1 MRAVLS
7 NQNTAVP
14 TTSKKY
20 KIMKRFFSLLLLVAT
35 LAIACTQNQDVDI
48 NTTESQL
55 SFYVDFTDTRI
66 EFTDKNTYRWEGNET
81 LGTYIHSEA
90 NTLNVPATVAFQDD
104 KAICHSMVSKYN
116 AGDFLYVY
124 HPWNELNDT
133 KSAYDV
139 TLTIPSKQ
147 KQAVAGDF
155 VVENM
160 PMVSAAITLNPNGN
174 KPTVYMRPIAGFL
187 RVNVYSS
194 TGTEE
199 EVHSV
204 SYTAYNE
211 PISGDYNFD
220 LTTVDNSVDFAL
232 YSNSECKKNVTVSV
246 AIPYAI
252 TSSIDT
258 TKSIYMVLAPS
269 ETKGDIKITTDK
281 AIYTYEAHYVNVARN
296 KYYDLNIDLSRAVNR
311 KAISSQW
318 GGGNGTVSDPY
329 LVDSAEDLVALSTL
343 CNSSETN
350 STYANKVYQQIC
362 DIDMSGI
369 SFTPIGNTDPHAFM
383 GTYDGGGFT
392 ISGLDV
398 TPSPTTEASALFG
411 YTVQANICNL
421 TIKDMTNR
429 STAEKSA
436 GFIGVSYGSTVTDCT
451 LEGQLNL
458 YNLYSGGIIGWMD
471 SGRVANCYVTG
482 RVENNVA
489 GITWNNQTNAAITGG
504 FVGYALN
511 DAVIENC
518 TLSGDVAVMGRYAAG
533 IVARLEESTVR
544 GCSVRNASEVSSIS
558 HYCGGIVAMMI
569 GNGSL
574 ISDCRFEGRV
584 NSGYTI
590 TGGIVG
596 SINAG
601 KVYNCIATSTSS
613 VADDMNNVGGI
624 AGEIITSTATDVAL
638 IDNCASYGTAEGA
651 YSVAGIVGHISHSA
665 DGAYAGVTNCATI
678 GGKIISKGAYN
689 KNYNLAGGVAGWIT
703 KGYGTTVVANCAG
716 RAGEIHGAPISE
728 LAVTKELISGLVACV
743 DNSKGTTTLYGSYTD
758 ATSANMYVGFEN
770 LNNNSGRYGA
780 LFGYS
785 YYNLTLTSC
794 FHNEAIAIHG
804 TVRNGYTCY
813 ESGCAGYT
821 QKQMTDGTLLA
832 QLNAAAAAY
841 KPRTGTPEA
850 KSWVSDGDG
859 YPIPANLPKDTTP
872 ASAEPKKVS
881 VIGDSISTFRG
892 YIPFKY
898 STYYPRADGTFIS
911 VEDMYWYQLIYKHM
925 TNARLERN
933 IAYSGSWVTKAD
945 TSKDTY
951 FAKRFIDQNGVG
963 DADIV
968 IIHGGTNDWNKNVVN
983 LVSGLGVRAT
993 SGPTD
998 AQLQPLF
1005 TAADAAKTRA
1015 EVEALNDTTFCEAY
1029 IKLIKLILE
1038 RNPETKIVCLIGDY
1052 LGVGVQQATHKMAAH
1067 FPNNCK
1073 CVDLRAV
1080 NGFND
1085 QTYMPKLYYAPD
1097 NTGQCHPNQ
1106 KGMAFIAEKIYKEL
1120 GSWLEE

>member
-1 MRAVLS
+1 
-7 NQNTAVP
+7 
-14 TTSKKY
+14 
-20 KIMKRFFSLLLLVAT
+20 MKRFFTLLLCVAT
-35 LAIACTQNQDVDI
+35 LLSSC
-48 NTTESQL
+48 SQSPL
-55 SFYVDFTDTRI
+55 SDLEVANSPLRFYVDFDNTRI
-66 EFTDKNTYRWEGNET
+66 EFTNQNNYRWTGDEV
-81 LGTYIHSEA
+81 LGTYIHSA
-90 NTLNVPATVAFQDD
+90 ATTINAPATLSFNDNRAL
-104 KAICHSMVSKYN
+104 CHTMVRGYQ
-116 AGDFLYVY
+116 AGDKLHTYY
-124 HPWNELNDT
+124 PWNELNDMNGI
-133 KSAYDV
+133 SNL
-139 TLTIPSKQ
+139 TLTIAPAQ
-147 KQAVAGDF
+147 KQAVAGEF
-155 VVENM
+155 VAQYM
-160 PMVSAAITLNPNGN
+160 PMAGSTITLDPAKGDH
-174 KPTVYMRPIAGFL
+174 TVYMRPLAGFIRANIYASTTIDESVRSISYKATNGAVAGDFKVDL
-187 RVNVYSS
+187 GKVDYYSDIELGKCDKS
-194 TGTEE
+194 
-199 EVHSV
+199 SV
-204 SYTAYNE
+204 TLSVGE
-211 PISGDYNFD
+211 PYAVAPS
-220 LTTVDNSVDFAL
+220 LSQSKAL
-232 YSNSECKKNVTVSV
+232 YMVIAAGEYEGTLTV
-246 AIPYAI
+246 
-252 TSSIDT
+252 
-258 TKSIYMVLAPS
+258 
-269 ETKGDIKITTDK
+269 TTDK
-281 AIYTYEAHYVNVARN
+281 AIYTYNYPTKVERN
-296 KYYDLNIDLSRAVNR
+296 NYYDLNIDLSRAVNR

-436 GFIGVSYGSTVTDCT
+436 GFIGVSYDSTVTDCT

-533 IVARLEESTVR
+533 IVAHLEESTVR

-558 HYCGGIVAMMI
+558 HYCGGIVAIMI

-613 VADDMNNVGGI
+613 VADDQNNVGGI
-624 AGEIITSTATDVAL
+624 AGEIQTATATAVAL

-689 KNYNLAGGVAGWIT
+689 KNYNLAGGVVGWIT

-804 TVRNGYTCY
+804 NVRNGYTCY

-933 IAYSGSWVTKAD
+933 IAYSASWVTKAD

-968 IIHGGTNDWNKNVVN
+968 IIHGGTNDWNKNAVD

-1005 TAADAAKTRA
+1005 AAADAAKTRA

-1106 KGMAFIAEKIYKEL
+1106 KAMAYIGEKIYKEL
-1120 GSWLEE
+1120 GDWLEE

>member
-1 MRAVLS
+1 M
-7 NQNTAVP
+7 T
-14 TTSKKY
+14 
-20 KIMKRFFSLLLLVAT
+20 MKRFFSLLLLVAT
-35 LAIACTQNQDVDI
+35 LAVACTRNQEVDI
-48 NTTESQL
+48 TTNNSQL
-55 SFYVDFTDTRI
+55 TFYVDFADTRI

-90 NTLNVPATVAFQDD
+90 NTLNVPASVICKDGKAF
-104 KAICHSMVSKYN
+104 CHSMVSKYN
-116 AGDFLYVY
+116 AGDLLYVY
-124 HPWNELNDT
+124 HPWNILNDT
-133 KSAYDV
+133 KSAYGV

-147 KQAVAGDF
+147 KQVVAGDF

-160 PMVSAAITLNPNGN
+160 PMVSAALTLNPAGE
-174 KPTVYMRPIAGFL
+174 KPTVYMRPVAGFL
-187 RVNVYSS
+187 RINVYSS
-194 TGTEE
+194 GGVDEK
-199 EVHSV
+199 VHSV
-204 SYTAYNE
+204 SYTAYNA
-211 PISGDYNFD
+211 PISGDFD
-220 LTTVDNSVDFAL
+220 VDITVVDSGADIEL
-232 YSNSECKKNVTVSV
+232 YPNSENEYNVTVSV
-246 AIPYAI
+246 ATPYAI
-252 TSSIDT
+252 TSSLDT

-269 ETKGDIKITTDK
+269 ETKGTIKVTTNK

-296 KYYDLNIDLSRAVNR
+296 KYYDLNIDLYHAANR

-329 LVDSAEDLVALSTL
+329 LVDSAEDLVSLATL
-343 CNSSETN
+343 CNSADTN
-350 STYANKVYQQIC
+350 AAYANKVYQQIC
-362 DIDMSGI
+362 DIDMSGVTL
-369 SFTPIGNTDPHAFM
+369 TPIGSTDQYAFA

-398 TPSPTTEASALFG
+398 TPSATTEACALFG
-411 YTVQANICNL
+411 YAVQANISNL
-421 TIKDMTNR
+421 TIKDMTNH

-436 GFIGVSYGSTVTDCT
+436 GFIGVSYGSTITDCA

-458 YNLYSGGIIGWMD
+458 YNIYSGGIIGWMD
-471 SGRVANCYVTG
+471 GGRVANCKVTG

-489 GITWNNQTNAAITGG
+489 GITWNSQKNTAITGG
-504 FVGYALN
+504 FVGYAHN
-511 DAVIENC
+511 EAVIERC
-518 TLSGDVAVMGRYAAG
+518 TLLGDVAVMGRYAAG
-533 IVARLEESTVR
+533 IVARLEDSTVR
-544 GCSVRNASEVSSIS
+544 GCTIRNASEISSIS
-558 HYCGGIVAMMI
+558 HYCGGIVAMMV
-569 GNGSL
+569 GNTSL

-596 SINAG
+596 SITAG
-601 KVYNCIATSTSS
+601 KVCNCIATSTSS
-613 VADDMNNVGGI
+613 VADDVNNVGGI
-624 AGEIITSTATDVAL
+624 AGEIQTATATDIAL
-638 IDNCASYGTAEGA
+638 IDNCASYGNVEGA
-651 YSVAGIVGHISHSA
+651 FSVAGIVGHIGHSA

-689 KNYNLAGGVAGWIT
+689 KNYNLAGGVVGWIT

-785 YYNLTLTSC
+785 YYDLTLTSC

-832 QLNAAAAAY
+832 RLNAAAAAY
-841 KPRTGTPEA
+841 EPRTGTPEA
-850 KSWVSDGDG
+850 SSWVSDGDG
-859 YPIPANLPKDTTP
+859 YPIPLGLPADTTP
-872 ASAEPKKVS
+872 TSAEPKKVS

-892 YIPFKY
+892 YIPYKY

-911 VEDMYWYQLIYKHM
+911 VEDMYWYQLIYKYM

-933 IAYSGSWVTKAD
+933 IAYSGSWVTNAD
-945 TSKDTY
+945 ASKNTY

-968 IIHGGTNDWNKNVVN
+968 IIHGGTNDWNNNVVE
-983 LVSGLGVRAT
+983 LVEGLGVRST

-998 AQLQPLF
+998 AQLAPLF
-1005 TAADAAKTRA
+1005 AAADAATTRA
-1015 EVEALNDTTFCEAY
+1015 EIEALNDTTFCEAY
-1029 IKLIKLILE
+1029 IKLVKLINE
-1038 RNPETKIVCLIGDY
+1038 RNPKVKIVCLIGDY
-1052 LGVGVQQATHKMAAH
+1052 LGEGVQQATHKMAAH
-1067 FPNNCK
+1067 FPINCK

-1085 QTYMPKLYYAPD
+1085 QTYMPKLYYSAD
-1097 NTGQCHPNQ
+1097 NTGECHPNQ
-1106 KGMAFIAEKIYKEL
+1106 QAMAFIADKIYKEL
-1120 GSWLEE
+1120 GLWLEE

>member
-1 MRAVLS
+1 M
-7 NQNTAVP
+7 T
-14 TTSKKY
+14 
-20 KIMKRFFSLLLLVAT
+20 MKRFFSLLLLVST
-35 LAIACTQNQDVDI
+35 LAVACTRNQEVDI
-48 NTTESQL
+48 TTNNSQL
-55 SFYVDFTDTRI
+55 TFYVDFADTRI

-90 NTLNVPATVAFQDD
+90 NTLNVPASVICKDGKAF
-104 KAICHSMVSKYN
+104 CHSMVSKYN
-116 AGDFLYVY
+116 AGDLLYVY
-124 HPWNELNDT
+124 HPWNILNDT
-133 KSAYDV
+133 KSAYGV

-147 KQAVAGDF
+147 KQVVAGDF

-160 PMVSAAITLNPNGN
+160 PMVSAALTLNPAGE
-174 KPTVYMRPIAGFL
+174 KPTVYMRPVAGFL
-187 RVNVYSS
+187 RINVYSS
-194 TGTEE
+194 GGVDEK
-199 EVHSV
+199 VHSV
-204 SYTAYNE
+204 SYTAYNA
-211 PISGDYNFD
+211 PISGDFD
-220 LTTVDNSVDFAL
+220 VDITVVDSGADIEL
-232 YSNSECKKNVTVSV
+232 YPNIENEYNVTVSV
-246 AIPYAI
+246 ATPYAI
-252 TSSIDT
+252 TSSLDT

-329 LVDSAEDLVALSTL
+329 LVDSADDLVSLATL
-343 CNSSETN
+343 CNSADTN
-350 STYANKVYQQIC
+350 AAYANKVYQQIC
-362 DIDMSGI
+362 DIDMSGVT
-369 SFTPIGNTDPHAFM
+369 FTPIGSTDQYAFA

-398 TPSPTTEASALFG
+398 TPSAATEACALFG
-411 YTVQANICNL
+411 YAVQANISNL

-436 GFIGVSYGSTVTDCT
+436 GFIGVSYGSTVTDCA

-458 YNLYSGGIIGWMD
+458 YNIYSGGIIGWMD
-471 SGRVANCYVTG
+471 GGRVANCKVTG

-489 GITWNNQTNAAITGG
+489 GITWNGQTNTAITGG
-504 FVGYALN
+504 FVGYAHN
-511 DAVIENC
+511 EAVIERC

-533 IVARLEESTVR
+533 IVARLEDSTVR
-544 GCSVRNASEVSSIS
+544 GCTVRNASEVSSIS
-558 HYCGGIVAMMI
+558 HYCGGIVAMMT

-596 SINAG
+596 SITAG
-601 KVYNCIATSTSS
+601 KVCNCIATSTSS

-624 AGEIITSTATDVAL
+624 AGEIQTATATDIAL
-638 IDNCASYGTAEGA
+638 IDNCASYGSIEGA
-651 YSVAGIVGHISHSA
+651 YSVAGIVGHIGHSA

-689 KNYNLAGGVAGWIT
+689 KKYNLAGGIAGWIT
-703 KGYGTTVVANCAG
+703 KNYGTTVVANCAG

-785 YYNLTLTSC
+785 YYNVTLTSC
-794 FHNEAIAIHG
+794 FHNESIAIHG
-804 TVRNGYTCY
+804 NVGNGYTCY
-813 ESGCAGYT
+813 ESGCAGYSK
-821 QKQMTDGTLLA
+821 KQMTDGTLLA
-832 QLNAAAAAY
+832 QLNAAAQAY
-841 KPRTGTPEA
+841 QPRTGTPQA

-859 YPIPANLPKDTTP
+859 YPIPAGLPKDTTP

-892 YIPFKY
+892 YIPYKY
-898 STYYPRADGTFIS
+898 STYYPRNDGTFIS

-968 IIHGGTNDWNKNVVN
+968 IIHGGTNDWNKNAVN

-998 AQLQPLF
+998 AQLAPLF
-1005 TAADAAKTRA
+1005 AAADAATTRA
-1015 EVEALNDTTFCEAY
+1015 QIEALNDTTFCEAY

-1052 LGVGVQQATHKMAAH
+1052 LGEGVQQATHKMAAH
-1067 FPNNCK
+1067 FPVNCK

-1085 QTYMPKLYYAPD
+1085 QTYMPKLYYSAT

-1106 KGMAFIAEKIYKEL
+1106 QAMAFIAEKIYKEL
-1120 GSWLEE
+1120 GLWLEE

>member
-1 MRAVLS
+1 
-7 NQNTAVP
+7 
-14 TTSKKY
+14 
-20 KIMKRFFSLLLLVAT
+20 MKRFFTLLLCVAT
-35 LAIACTQNQDVDI
+35 LLNSC
-48 NTTESQL
+48 SQSPL
-55 SFYVDFTDTRI
+55 SDLEVANSPLRFYVDFDNTRI
-66 EFTDKNTYRWEGNET
+66 EFTNQNNYRWTGDEV
-81 LGTYIHSEA
+81 LGTYIHSA
-90 NTLNVPATVAFQDD
+90 ATTINAPATLSFNDNRAL
-104 KAICHSMVSKYN
+104 CHTMVRGYQ
-116 AGDFLYVY
+116 AGDKLHTYY
-124 HPWNELNDT
+124 PWNELNDMNGI
-133 KSAYDV
+133 SNL
-139 TLTIPSKQ
+139 TLTIAPAQ
-147 KQAVAGDF
+147 KQAVAGEF
-155 VVENM
+155 VAQYM
-160 PMVSAAITLNPNGN
+160 PMAGSTITLDPAKGDH
-174 KPTVYMRPIAGFL
+174 TVYMRPLAGFIRANIYASTTIDESVRSISYKATNGAVAGDFKVDL
-187 RVNVYSS
+187 GKVDYYSDIELGQCDKS
-194 TGTEE
+194 SVTL
-199 EVHSV
+199 SV
-204 SYTAYNE
+204 SE
-211 PISGDYNFD
+211 PYAVAPS
-220 LTTVDNSVDFAL
+220 LSQSKAL
-232 YSNSECKKNVTVSV
+232 YMVIAAGEYEGTLTV
-246 AIPYAI
+246 
-252 TSSIDT
+252 
-258 TKSIYMVLAPS
+258 
-269 ETKGDIKITTDK
+269 TTDK
-281 AIYTYEAHYVNVARN
+281 AIYTYNYPTKVERN
-296 KYYDLNIDLSRAVNR
+296 NYYDLNIDLS
-311 KAISSQW
+311 KATSRHSIEGEF
-318 GGGNGTVSDPY
+318 GGGDGTVSDPY

-613 VADDMNNVGGI
+613 VADDQNNVGGI
-624 AGEIITSTATDVAL
+624 AGEIQTATATAVAL

-678 GGKIISKGAYN
+678 GGKIISKGAYK

-898 STYYPRADGTFIS
+898 SAYYPRADGTFIS

-968 IIHGGTNDWNKNVVN
+968 IIHGGTNDWNKNAVN

-1005 TAADAAKTRA
+1005 AAADAAKTRA

-1106 KGMAFIAEKIYKEL
+1106 KAMAYIGEKIYKEL
-1120 GSWLEE
+1120 GDWLEE

>member
-1 MRAVLS
+1 
-7 NQNTAVP
+7 
-14 TTSKKY
+14 
-20 KIMKRFFSLLLLVAT
+20 MKRFFTLLLCVAT
-35 LAIACTQNQDVDI
+35 LLSSC
-48 NTTESQL
+48 SQSPL
-55 SFYVDFTDTRI
+55 SDLEVANSPLRFYVDFDNTRI
-66 EFTDKNTYRWEGNET
+66 EFTNQNNYRWTGDEV
-81 LGTYIHSEA
+81 LGTYIHSA
-90 NTLNVPATVAFQDD
+90 ATTINAPATLSFNDNRAL
-104 KAICHSMVSKYN
+104 CHTMVRGYQ
-116 AGDFLYVY
+116 AGDKLHTYY
-124 HPWNELNDT
+124 PWNELNDMNGI
-133 KSAYDV
+133 SNL
-139 TLTIPSKQ
+139 TLTIAPAQ
-147 KQAVAGDF
+147 KQAVAGEF
-155 VVENM
+155 VAQYM
-160 PMVSAAITLNPNGN
+160 PMAGSTITLDPAKGDH
-174 KPTVYMRPIAGFL
+174 TVYMRPLAGFIRANIYASTTIDESVRSISYKATNGAVAGDFKVDL
-187 RVNVYSS
+187 GKVDYYSDIELGKCDKS
-194 TGTEE
+194 SVTL
-199 EVHSV
+199 SV
-204 SYTAYNE
+204 SE
-211 PISGDYNFD
+211 PYAVAQS
-220 LTTVDNSVDFAL
+220 LSQSKAL
-232 YSNSECKKNVTVSV
+232 YMVIAAGEYEGTLTV
-246 AIPYAI
+246 
-252 TSSIDT
+252 
-258 TKSIYMVLAPS
+258 
-269 ETKGDIKITTDK
+269 TTDK
-281 AIYTYEAHYVNVARN
+281 AIYTYNYPTKVERN
-296 KYYDLNIDLSRAVNR
+296 NYYDLNIDLSRAVNR

-558 HYCGGIVAMMI
+558 HYCGGIVAIMI

-613 VADDMNNVGGI
+613 VADDQNNVGGI
-624 AGEIITSTATDVAL
+624 AGEIQTATATAVAL

-678 GGKIISKGAYN
+678 GGKIISKGAYK

-898 STYYPRADGTFIS
+898 SAYYPRADGTFIS
-911 VEDMYWYQLIYKHM
+911 VEDMYWYHLIYKHM

-968 IIHGGTNDWNKNVVN
+968 IIHGGTNDWNKNAVN

-1005 TAADAAKTRA
+1005 AAADAAKTRA

-1106 KGMAFIAEKIYKEL
+1106 KAMAYIGEKIYKEL
-1120 GSWLEE
+1120 GDWLEE

>member
-1 MRAVLS
+1 
-7 NQNTAVP
+7 
-14 TTSKKY
+14 
-20 KIMKRFFSLLLLVAT
+20 MKRFFSLLLLVAT
-35 LAIACTQNQDVDI
+35 LAVSCTQNQEVDI
-48 NTTESQL
+48 ATKDSQL
-55 SFYVDFTDTRI
+55 TFYVDFTDTRI
-66 EFTDKNTYRWEGNET
+66 EFTDKNTFRWEGNET

-90 NTLNVPATVAFQDD
+90 NTLNVPASVICKDG
-104 KAICHSMVSKYN
+104 KAMCHSMVRKYN

-124 HPWNELNDT
+124 HPWNILNDT

-147 KQAVAGDF
+147 KQVVAGDF

-160 PMVSAAITLNPNGN
+160 PMVSAALTLNPEGE
-174 KPTVYMRPIAGFL
+174 KPTVYMRPVAGFL
-187 RVNVYSS
+187 RINVYSS
-194 TGTEE
+194 GGVDEK
-199 EVHSV
+199 VHSV

-211 PISGDYNFD
+211 PISGDYSFD

-246 AIPYAI
+246 ATPYTI
-252 TSSIDT
+252 TSSVDT

-318 GGGNGTVSDPY
+318 GGGSGTINDPY
-329 LVDSAEDLVALSTL
+329 LVDSAEDLVSLATL
-343 CNSSETN
+343 CNSTDTN
-350 STYANKVYQQIC
+350 AAYANKVYQQIC

-392 ISGLDV
+392 ISGLNV
-398 TPSPTTEASALFG
+398 TPSAATEASALFG
-411 YTVQANICNL
+411 YAVQANICNL
-421 TIKDMTNR
+421 TIKDMTNH

-436 GFIGVSYGSTVTDCT
+436 GFIGVSYGSTVTDCA

-458 YNLYSGGIIGWMD
+458 YNIYSGGIIGWMD
-471 SGRVANCYVTG
+471 SGRVANCKVTG

-489 GITWNNQTNAAITGG
+489 GITWNGQTNSAITGG

-533 IVARLEESTVR
+533 IVARLEDSTVR
-544 GCSVRNASEVSSIS
+544 GCTIRNASEISSIS
-558 HYCGGIVAMMI
+558 HYCGGIVAMMV
-569 GNGSL
+569 GNTSL

-613 VADDMNNVGGI
+613 VADDANNVGGI
-624 AGEIITSTATDVAL
+624 AGEIATTTATDIAL
-638 IDNCASYGTAEGA
+638 IDNCASYGTTEGA
-651 YSVAGIVGHISHSA
+651 HSVAGIVGHISHSA

-728 LAVTKELISGLVACV
+728 LTATKELISGLVACV
-743 DNSKGTTTLYGSYTD
+743 DNKKGTTTLYGSYTD

-785 YYNLTLTSC
+785 YYNVTLTSC
-794 FHNEAIAIHG
+794 FHNESIAIHG
-804 TVRNGYTCY
+804 NVGDGYTCH
-813 ESGCAGYT
+813 ESGCAGYSK
-821 QKQMTDGTLLA
+821 KQMTDGTLLA
-832 QLNAAAAAY
+832 QLNAAAQAY
-841 KPRTGTPEA
+841 QPRTGTPEA

-859 YPIPANLPKDTTP
+859 YPIPAGLPKDTTP

-892 YIPFKY
+892 YIPYKY

-968 IIHGGTNDWNKNVVN
+968 IIHGGTNDWNKNAVN

-1005 TAADAAKTRA
+1005 AAADAAKTRA
-1015 EVEALNDTTFCEAY
+1015 EIEALNDTTFCEAY

-1067 FPNNCK
+1067 FPVNCK

-1085 QTYMPKLYYAPD
+1085 QTYMPKLYYSAT

-1106 KGMAFIAEKIYKEL
+1106 QAMAFIAEKIYSEL
-1120 GSWLEE
+1120 GIWLED

>member
-1 MRAVLS
+1 
-7 NQNTAVP
+7 
-14 TTSKKY
+14 
-20 KIMKRFFSLLLLVAT
+20 MKRFFTLLLCVAT
-35 LAIACTQNQDVDI
+35 LLSSC
-48 NTTESQL
+48 SQSPL
-55 SFYVDFTDTRI
+55 SDLEVANSPLRFYVDFDNTRI
-66 EFTDKNTYRWEGNET
+66 EFTNQNCYRWTGDEV
-81 LGTYIHSEA
+81 LGTYIHSA
-90 NTLNVPATVAFQDD
+90 ATTINAPATLSFNDNRAL
-104 KAICHSMVSKYN
+104 CHTMVRGYQ
-116 AGDFLYVY
+116 AGDKLHTYY
-124 HPWNELNDT
+124 PWNELNDMNGI
-133 KSAYDV
+133 SNL
-139 TLTIPSKQ
+139 TLTIAPAQ
-147 KQAVAGDF
+147 KQAVAGEF
-155 VVENM
+155 VAQYM
-160 PMVSAAITLNPNGN
+160 PMAGSTITLDPAKGDH
-174 KPTVYMRPIAGFL
+174 TVYMRPLAGFIRANIYASTTIDESVRSISYKATNGAVAGDFKVDL
-187 RVNVYSS
+187 GKVDYYSDIELGKCDKS
-194 TGTEE
+194 SVTL
-199 EVHSV
+199 SV
-204 SYTAYNE
+204 SE
-211 PISGDYNFD
+211 PYAVAPS
-220 LTTVDNSVDFAL
+220 LSQAKAL
-232 YSNSECKKNVTVSV
+232 YMVIAAGEYEGTLTVT
-246 AIPYAI
+246 
-252 TSSIDT
+252 TN
-258 TKSIYMVLAPS
+258 
-269 ETKGDIKITTDK
+269 K
-281 AIYTYEAHYVNVARN
+281 AIYTYNYPTKVERN
-296 KYYDLNIDLSRAVNR
+296 NYYDLNIDLSRAVNR

-558 HYCGGIVAMMI
+558 HYCGGIVAIMI

-613 VADDMNNVGGI
+613 VADDQNNVGGI
-624 AGEIITSTATDVAL
+624 AGEIQTATATAVAL

-689 KNYNLAGGVAGWIT
+689 KKYNLAGGVAGWIT

-804 TVRNGYTCY
+804 TVRNGHTCY

-892 YIPFKY
+892 YIPYSY

-968 IIHGGTNDWNKNVVN
+968 IIHGGTNDWNKNAVD

-1005 TAADAAKTRA
+1005 AAADAAKTRA

-1106 KGMAFIAEKIYKEL
+1106 KAMAYIGEKIYKEL
-1120 GSWLEE
+1120 GDWLEE

>member
-1 MRAVLS
+1 M
-7 NQNTAVP
+7 
-14 TTSKKY
+14 
-20 KIMKRFFSLLLLVAT
+20 
-35 LAIACTQNQDVDI
+35 
-48 NTTESQL
+48 
-55 SFYVDFTDTRI
+55 
-66 EFTDKNTYRWEGNET
+66 
-81 LGTYIHSEA
+81 
-90 NTLNVPATVAFQDD
+90 
-104 KAICHSMVSKYN
+104 
-116 AGDFLYVY
+116 
-124 HPWNELNDT
+124 
-133 KSAYDV
+133 
-139 TLTIPSKQ
+139 
-147 KQAVAGDF
+147 
-155 VVENM
+155 
-160 PMVSAAITLNPNGN
+160 
-174 KPTVYMRPIAGFL
+174 
-187 RVNVYSS
+187 
-194 TGTEE
+194 
-199 EVHSV
+199 
-204 SYTAYNE
+204 
-211 PISGDYNFD
+211 
-220 LTTVDNSVDFAL
+220 
-232 YSNSECKKNVTVSV
+232 
-246 AIPYAI
+246 
-252 TSSIDT
+252 
-258 TKSIYMVLAPS
+258 
-269 ETKGDIKITTDK
+269 
-281 AIYTYEAHYVNVARN
+281 
-296 KYYDLNIDLSRAVNR
+296 
-311 KAISSQW
+311 
-318 GGGNGTVSDPY
+318 
-329 LVDSAEDLVALSTL
+329 
-343 CNSSETN
+343 
-350 STYANKVYQQIC
+350 
-362 DIDMSGI
+362 
-369 SFTPIGNTDPHAFM
+369 
-383 GTYDGGGFT
+383 
-392 ISGLDV
+392 
-398 TPSPTTEASALFG
+398 
-411 YTVQANICNL
+411 
-421 TIKDMTNR
+421 
-429 STAEKSA
+429 
-436 GFIGVSYGSTVTDCT
+436 
-451 LEGQLNL
+451 
-458 YNLYSGGIIGWMD
+458 
-471 SGRVANCYVTG
+471 
-482 RVENNVA
+482 
-489 GITWNNQTNAAITGG
+489 
-504 FVGYALN
+504 
-511 DAVIENC
+511 
-518 TLSGDVAVMGRYAAG
+518 
-533 IVARLEESTVR
+533 
-544 GCSVRNASEVSSIS
+544 
-558 HYCGGIVAMMI
+558 
-569 GNGSL
+569 
-574 ISDCRFEGRV
+574 
-584 NSGYTI
+584 
-590 TGGIVG
+590 
-596 SINAG
+596 
-601 KVYNCIATSTSS
+601 
-613 VADDMNNVGGI
+613 GGI
-624 AGEIITSTATDVAL
+624 AGEIQTATATDIAL
-638 IDNCASYGTAEGA
+638 IDNCASYGTVEGA

-804 TVRNGYTCY
+804 NVRNGYTCY

-968 IIHGGTNDWNKNVVN
+968 IIHGGTNDWNKNAVN

-1005 TAADAAKTRA
+1005 AAADAAKTRA